1 MALDLCVDTGM
12 SAPKIP
18 FAPIIRTRRPVDI
31 ETLKAQNPDHWN
43 KAAAIRALTLDAVAD
58 ANSGHS
64 GMPIGMADVATVLY
78 EKHLK
83 FDAARPDW
91 HDRDRFIL
99 SAGHGSML
107 LYSLLYLVGDAEITL
122 DQVKNFRQ
130 WGAKTAGHPENFL
143 AQAIETTTG
152 PLGQG
157 LANSVGFA
165 MAEEALRARF
175 GKKLVDH
182 HTYVIAGDGC
192 LMEGI
197 SHEAIGIAGRQE
209 LSRLIVFWDNNNITI
224 DGTVDLSD
232 RTDQVARFTAA
243 GWHVQDID
251 GHNPAEIDAAITAA
265 KADKRPSMIACKTH
279 IALGHAAQDT
289 SKGHGALTN
298 ADQNAEAKA
307 VWGWTTGP
315 FEVPAEI
322 KSAWEEIGRRGAA
335 ARADWEARLAEMS
348 ASRQAEFARTMAG
361 EAPKKLSSTIK
372 ALKKQISESAPSVAT
387 RKSSEMVL
395 EVVNP
400 ILPETIGGSAD
411 LTGSNNTKTGDLGV
425 FDVDNRKGR
434 YVYWGIRE
442 HGMASAMNGMALHG
456 GIRPYG
462 GTFMCF
468 TDYARPAMRL
478 SALMQVPTVYVMTH
492 DSIGLGE
499 DGPTHQPIEHLAI
512 SRATPNTLVFRPADT
527 VETAEAWEIA
537 LTQTKTPSVLS
548 LTRQNLRTVRT
559 EHKTKNL
566 TAQGAYVLADAE
578 GKRQAILMATG
589 SEVEIAMAARDMLH
603 AEGIGTRVVSM
614 PCWELFEEQDEA
626 YRKRVLPGGP
636 VRVAVE
642 AGIRFGWDR
651 WLFGERGKRE
661 KSGFIGM
668 HGFGA
673 SAPAE
678 TLYEKFGITAESVAQ
693 KVRDLVEGRWQ
704 ADPRT

>member
-1 MALDLCVDTGM
+1 M
-12 SAPKIP
+12 
-18 FAPIIRTRRPVDI
+18 DI
-31 ETLKAQNPDHWN
+31 STLKASNPDHWN
-43 KAAAIRALTLDAVAD
+43 KATAIRALTLDAVAE

-83 FDAARPDW
+83 FDAAHPDW

-107 LYSLLYLVGDAEITL
+107 IYSLLYLAGDPEITL
-122 DQVKNFRQ
+122 DEIRNFRQ
-130 WGAKTAGHPENFL
+130 WGARTAGHPENFM
-143 AQAIETTTG
+143 ARAIETTTG

-157 LANSVGFA
+157 ISNAVGFA
-165 MAEEALRARF
+165 MAEESLRARF

-192 LMEGI
+192 LMEGV
-197 SHEAIGIAGRQE
+197 SHEAIGLAGRQK

-224 DGTVDLSD
+224 DGKVDLSD
-232 RTDQVARFTAA
+232 RTDQVGRFTAA
-243 GWHVQDID
+243 GWHVQEID
-251 GHNPAEIDAAITAA
+251 GHDPEAIDAAITAA
-265 KADKRPSMIACKTH
+265 KADDRPSMIACKTH
-279 IALGHAAQDT
+279 IALGHAAQDS
-289 SKGHGALTN
+289 SKGHGALT
-298 ADQNAEAKA
+298 DPEQNAAAKEA
-307 VWGWTTGP
+307 WGWTTGP

-322 KSAWEEIGRRGAA
+322 KQAWEEIGRRGAGERKA
-335 ARADWEARLAEMS
+335 WEDRLAAAS
-348 ASRQAEFARTMAG
+348 ATRQAEFARVMAG
-361 EAPKKLSSTIK
+361 DAPRKLSATIK
-372 ALKKQISESAPSVAT
+372 ALKKQISETAPKVAT

-400 ILPETIGGSAD
+400 IMPETIGGSAD

-425 FDVDNRKGR
+425 FDVDSRDGR

-442 HGMASAMNGMALHG
+442 HGMAAAMNGMALHG

-478 SALMQVPTVYVMTH
+478 AALMKVPTVFVMTH

-499 DGPTHQPIEHLAI
+499 DGPTHQPVEHLAI

-537 LTQTKTPSVLS
+537 LTQKDRPSVLS
-548 LTRQNLRTVRT
+548 LTRQGLPTVRR

-566 TAQGAYVLADAE
+566 VAQGAYVLAEAE
-578 GKRQAILMATG
+578 GKRQAILIATG
-589 SEVEIAMAARDMLH
+589 SEVSVALAAREALQAD
-603 AEGIGTRVVSM
+603 GIGVRVVSM
-614 PCWELFEEQDEA
+614 PCMELFAAQEES

-636 VRVAVE
+636 VRVGIEAAV
-642 AGIRFGWDR
+642 RQGWDR
-651 WLFGERGKRE
+651 WLLGERGRE
-661 KSGFIGM
+661 AKAGFVGM
-668 HGFGA
+668 DRFGA

-678 TLYEKFGITAESVAQ
+678 VLFEKFGITSEAVVAEV
-693 KVRDLVEGRWQ
+693 KRLLG
-704 ADPRT
+704 